1 MVTPNESGS
10 GADLSGEGWDEIQQ
24 MLHNG
29 DNAVDRLRGEAL
41 SEMAMFKMMRDQLR
55 EPQVIL

>member
-1 MVTPNESGS
+1 MVTPNESAG

-29 DNAVDRLRGEAL
+29 DNTVDRLRGEAL